1 MSAFE
6 DCPTCGQDHPG
17 TDCGAYFKAALSAER
32 QKVAA
37 LEAKLAAATKTDCVH
52 ASGCEPGCLS
62 CVKTQLFHAR
72 KHLAEADSENGALRE
87 AVQEAVEYDLD
98 GGPCDH
104 RDSDSGCERCELRR
118 MFYKALASSSGKAA
132 LEERER
138 WRKALENIADL
149 EHCVAGEGRAVGQSG
164 EASGCDHCIAEQ
176 ALRGG
181 QEGGRSDG

>member
-1 MSAFE
+1 MSELLTEGQIADIE
-6 DCPTCGQDHPG
+6 AELNQKTSGCAGCPVSLRDDQLRNLIRTARE
-17 TDCGAYFKAALSAER
+17 AYRVLSNLSAER

-37 LEAKLAAATKTDCVH
+37 LEAKLAAATRADCVH

-132 LEERER
+132 LE
-138 WRKALENIADL
+138 
-149 EHCVAGEGRAVGQSG
+149 
-164 EASGCDHCIAEQ
+164 
-176 ALRGG
+176 
-181 QEGGRSDG
+181 